1 MLLTRT
7 KDVEDGSLKGIFYSI
22 GLGPGDPELMTL
34 KAVATIGRCPIVA
47 VPDSRGSENVALAIA
62 GAHLQGKTLVYCDS
76 PMVRD
81 NDLIVQS
88 HRSNA
93 EKLAAFLDQGQDIAY
108 LTLGDPSI
116 YSTANYIQDHL
127 MDMGYGV
134 EIIPGIPS
142 FCAVAARLKQPLCE
156 GDEALHI
163 VPASEK
169 TIDEAL
175 QLPGTQV
182 IMKAGKSIPLIRQAI
197 VRQNRHAVAVERCTM
212 SNERIHRSL
221 DTLSEQASYFS
232 IIIVKENQP

>member
-1 MLLTRT
+1 M
-7 KDVEDGSLKGIFYSI
+7 KGIFYSI

-34 KAVATIGRCPIVA
+34 KAVTAIGRCPVVA
-47 VPDSRGSENVALAIA
+47 VPDSRGNENVALAIA
-62 GAHLQGKTLVYCDS
+62 GAYLQGKTLVYCDS

-81 NDLIVQS
+81 TSLIERS

-93 EKLAAFLDQGQDIAY
+93 DQLAGYLDQGQDIAY

-127 MDMGYGV
+127 MARGYAV
-134 EIIPGIPS
+134 EIIPGVPS
-142 FCAVAARLKQPLCE
+142 FCAVAASLKQPLCE

-169 TIDEAL
+169 TIDDAL
-175 QLPGTQV
+175 QLPGTHV
-182 IMKAGKSIPLIRQAI
+182 IMKAGKSIPLIKQAI
-197 VRQNRHAVAVERCTM
+197 VRQNRQAVAVERCTM
-212 SNERIHRSL
+212 SDERIHRSL